1 MEQMELPKTAHG
13 LQLTASEEV
22 KPPVLQL
29 LGTETASNLMNPK
42 ACILLRSFQTFT
54 VVADTSG
61 RDPRSC
67 LDFWYVE
74 LQADEWSFYFC
85 NFLILCVLVC
95 CLHAC
100 MRIIC
105 FIHAVLTGDW
115 REHPNPWYWS
125 YRWLSH
131 HVGARDWTWV
141 LLTSPRILNSWTIS
155 SAPWMLCSMNF
166 SSDQM

>member
-67 LDFWYVE
+67 LDF
-74 LQADEWSFYFC
+74 
-85 NFLILCVLVC
+85 
-95 CLHAC
+95 
-100 MRIIC
+100 
-105 FIHAVLTGDW
+105 
-115 REHPNPWYWS
+115 
-125 YRWLSH
+125 
-131 HVGARDWTWV
+131 
-141 LLTSPRILNSWTIS
+141 
-155 SAPWMLCSMNF
+155 
-166 SSDQM
+166 